1 MKKKGMDLIFGF
13 VCGKVTHNL
22 RIHPEDY
29 GGNRRL
35 TDGANDADGEQQ
47 GEAVAVKAQHAL
59 GCNRED
65 AASQTQPY
73 KARKDDCGAVIFLLC
88 MRI

>member
-13 VCGKVTHNL
+13 VRGKVTHNL

-35 TDGANDADGEQQ
+35 TDGANDADGE
-47 GEAVAVKAQHAL
+47 
-59 GCNRED
+59 
-65 AASQTQPY
+65 
-73 KARKDDCGAVIFLLC
+73 
-88 MRI
+88 